1 MRNYN
6 QILPLSV
13 EQFSENERRRR
24 QEEECCNKIKLY
36 ICWTIVFC
44 LFMYVIILIV
54 ALCIYFI
61 NDKSIHDKSIHDKS
75 IHDNNDVDL
84 VISSSSS

>member
-1 MRNYN
+1 MGNYN
-6 QILPLSV
+6 QIYPLSN
-13 EQFSENERRRR
+13 EQISANERQRR

-54 ALCIYFI
+54 ALSVYFI
-61 NDKSIHDKSIHDKS
+61 NDKNLNDDT
-75 IHDNNDVDL
+75 NDVE
-84 VISSSSS
+84 IISPSSSWV

>member
-1 MRNYN
+1 MGNYN

-13 EQFSENERRRR
+13 EQISANERRRR

-61 NDKSIHDKSIHDKS
+61 NDKIIHDKS
-75 IHDNNDVDL
+75 IHDNLDVDL
-84 VISSSSS
+84 ISSSSS

>member
-1 MRNYN
+1 MGNYN

-13 EQFSENERRRR
+13 EQISANERLRR

-61 NDKSIHDKSIHDKS
+61 NDKIIHDKS
-75 IHDNNDVDL
+75 IHDNLDVDL
-84 VISSSSS
+84 ISSSSS

>member
-1 MRNYN
+1 MGGNYN
-6 QILPLSV
+6 HILPLSY
-13 EQFSENERRRR
+13 EQNSANQRRRR

-54 ALCIYFI
+54 ALSVSFI
-61 NDKSIHDKSIHDKS
+61 NDKDLN
-75 IHDNNDVDL
+75 DNNMEL
-84 VISSSSS
+84 ISSSSSWV

>member
-6 QILPLSV
+6 QIFPLSD
-13 EQFSENERRRR
+13 EQISANERLRR

-36 ICWTIVFC
+36 ICWTLVFC

-61 NDKSIHDKSIHDKS
+61 NDKNIN
-75 IHDNNDVDL
+75 DNNDNIDVDL
-84 VISSSSS
+84 ISSSSSWGYM